1 MASEYDVIVIGA
13 GPTGENVADR
23 AVRGGLTAAI
33 VEAELVGGECSY
45 WACMPSKALLR
56 PADVVAE
63 AGAVRGVAGARLNPA
78 EVLAR
83 RDSFAHGWKD
93 DDQVEWLTGA
103 KIDLFRGH
111 GRIAGERLVTVG
123 DTSLRARQAVVIAT
137 GTRAVV
143 LDSLAGVN
151 PWTSREATSAHA
163 VPGRL
168 AIVGG
173 GVVGCEMAAAWS
185 ALCSEV
191 TLISHGRLLDRLPE
205 FAGDFVAAG
214 LRDAGVDVRIGV
226 DATGATRAGGT
237 RGTNDAGAGAGDG
250 GAGGAGEAGAG
261 DGGAGGAGDASAG
274 DASAGDAGVASA
286 GVAGAVAGGGAVT
299 LTLSDGSSIE
309 ADEVLSAVGR
319 SPHTGDIGLE
329 TVGLTPGSWLD
340 VDDTMRVT
348 AVHGGWLYAAGDV
361 NHLAL
366 LTHMGKYQARVC
378 GDAIA
383 ARAGDREPT
392 VRDVSSKTCV
402 PQVIFTIPEVA
413 AVGLT
418 AEQAEA
424 AGRRVR
430 TVEYEIGNVAGA
442 KLFADEYQGHAQ
454 MVVDEDRRTIVGMT
468 LAGHG
473 VGETIHAAT
482 IAVAGEVPLE
492 RLWHAVPSYP
502 TISEIWLRLL
512 ETYGL

>member
-1 MASEYDVIVIGA
+1 MADETYDVIVIGA

-23 AVRGGLTAAI
+23 AVRGGLTAAV

-63 AGAVRGVAGARLNPA
+63 ARAVHGVAGARLNPA

-83 RDSFAHGWKD
+83 RDAFTHGWKD
-93 DDQVEWLTGA
+93 DGQVEWLTGA
-103 KIDLFRGH
+103 KIDLVRGH
-111 GRIAGERLVTVG
+111 GRITGERLVTVG
-123 DTSLRARQAVVIAT
+123 EVSLHARQAVVIAT

-168 AIVGG
+168 VIVGG

-185 ALCSEV
+185 ALCAEV
-191 TLISHGRLLDRLPE
+191 TLISRGRLLGRLPD

-226 DATGATRAGGT
+226 EVTGATRAGGT
-237 RGTNDAGAGAGDG
+237 HGTNDSGDAGAGAG
-250 GAGGAGEAGAG
+250 AGSGT
-261 DGGAGGAGDASAG
+261 
-274 DASAGDAGVASA
+274 
-286 GVAGAVAGGGAVT
+286 VT
-299 LTLSDGSSIE
+299 LTLSDGTSIE

-319 SPHTGDIGLE
+319 SAHTGDIGLE

-348 AVHGGWLYAAGDV
+348 GVDGGWLYAAGDV

-392 VRDVSSKTCV
+392 VRDLSSKTCV
-402 PQVIFTIPEVA
+402 PQVVFTIPEVA

-418 AEQAEA
+418 AEAAEA

-430 TVEYEIGNVAGA
+430 TVEYEIGDVAGA
-442 KLFADEYQGHAQ
+442 KLFADEYHGHAQ

-492 RLWHAVPSYP
+492 RLWHAVPAYP

>member
-13 GPTGENVADR
+13 GPTGENVAER
-23 AVRGGLTAAI
+23 AVRGGLSAAI
-33 VEAELVGGECSY
+33 VEGELVGGECSY

-56 PADVVAE
+56 PAAAVAE
-63 AGAVRGVAGARLNPA
+63 AGALRGVVGARLNPA

-83 RDSFAHGWKD
+83 RDSFTHGWKD
-93 DDQVEWLTGA
+93 DGQVEWLAGA
-103 KIDLFRGH
+103 KIDLLRGH
-111 GRIAGERLVTVG
+111 GRIVGERLVEVG
-123 DTSLRARQAVVIAT
+123 GSVLRARQAVVIAT

-143 LDSLAGVN
+143 PDTLAGVN

-173 GVVGCEMAAAWS
+173 GVVGCELAAAWS
-185 ALCSEV
+185 ALCAEV
-191 TLISHGRLLDRLPE
+191 TLISRGRLLDRLPD
-205 FAGDFVAAG
+205 FAGDLVASG
-214 LRDAGVDVRIGV
+214 LRDAGVDVRLGV
-226 DATGATRAGGT
+226 GVTEAKRAG
-237 RGTNDAGAGAGDG
+237 ASAPG
-250 GAGGAGEAGAG
+250 GASEAGLADSTHAG
-261 DGGAGGAGDASAG
+261 SGDA
-274 DASAGDAGVASA
+274 DP
-286 GVAGAVAGGGAVT
+286 AGGGLGGALDRGSVT
-299 LTLSDGSSIE
+299 LTLDDGTSVE
-309 ADEVLSAVGR
+309 VDEVLAAVGR
-319 SPHTGDIGLE
+319 SPQTEDIGLE
-329 TVGLTPGSWLD
+329 SAGLSPGSWLD

-348 AVHGGWLYAAGDV
+348 AVEGGWLYAAGDV

-383 ARAGDREPT
+383 ARAAGRQPS

-418 AEQAEA
+418 AAQAEQ

-442 KLFADEYQGHAQ
+442 SLFADGYTGHAQ
-454 MVVDEDRRTIVGMT
+454 MVVDEDRRTVVGLT
-468 LAGHG
+468 LAGPG
-473 VGETIHAAT
+473 VGEMIHAAT
-482 IAVAGEVPLE
+482 IAVVGEVTLD

-502 TISEIWLRLL
+502 TISEVWLRLL

>member
-1 MASEYDVIVIGA
+1 MADETYDVIVIGA

-23 AVRGGLTAAI
+23 AVRGGLTAVV

-93 DDQVEWLTGA
+93 DSQVEWLTGA
-103 KIDLFRGH
+103 KIDLVRGH

-123 DTSLRARQAVVIAT
+123 DLSLHARQAVVIAT

-151 PWTSREATSAHA
+151 AWTSREATSAHA

-168 AIVGG
+168 VIVGG

-185 ALCSEV
+185 ALCAEV
-191 TLISHGRLLDRLPE
+191 TLISRGPLLERLPD
-205 FAGDFVAAG
+205 FAGEFVAAG
-214 LRDAGVDVRIGV
+214 LREAGVDVRIGV
-226 DATGATRAGGT
+226 DVTGATRAGKSVT
-237 RGTNDAGAGAGDG
+237 
-250 GAGGAGEAGAG
+250 
-261 DGGAGGAGDASAG
+261 
-274 DASAGDAGVASA
+274 
-286 GVAGAVAGGGAVT
+286 VT
-299 LTLSDGSSIE
+299 LDDGSKVE

-319 SPHTGDIGLE
+319 SAHTGDIGLE
-329 TVGLTPGSWLD
+329 TVGLAPGSWLD

-348 AVHGGWLYAAGDV
+348 GVDGGWLYAAGDV

-383 ARAGDREPT
+383 ARARDRELGRPPRV
-392 VRDVSSKTCV
+392 VRDTSSKTCV

-418 AEQAEA
+418 AQEAEA

-430 TVEYEIGNVAGA
+430 VVEYEIGHVAGA
-442 KLFADEYQGHAQ
+442 KLFADEYRGNAQ

-482 IAVAGEVPLE
+482 IAVAGEVPLD